1 MSWQDSI
8 IDSLR
13 KHNCRIISYVGD
25 SLTKPIIDRLE
36 GDDFFTV
43 VPATR
48 EDEAIAIVTGAYLCN
63 VRGAVFMASAGV
75 GNSINALG
83 SVNVAW
89 RVPVPIF
96 VTLRGDLAEPVMV
109 QVPVGRAVR
118 SLLNSLNISYFELDR
133 EDEANTIVDGALVT
147 CFGAR
152 VTVAVLITS
161 KLTGGRKH

>member
-1 MSWQDSI
+1 MSWHDSI
-8 IDSLR
+8 FDSLR

-25 SLTKPIIDRLE
+25 SLTRPIIERLNSD
-36 GDDFFTV
+36 GYFTV

-63 VRGAVFMASAGV
+63 TRGAVFMASPGV
-75 GNSINALG
+75 GNSVNALG

-118 SLLNSLNISYFELDR
+118 SLFTSLSISYFELER
-133 EDEANTIVDGALVT
+133 EDEALQVLDGALVT
-147 CFGAR
+147 CYGAH
-152 VTVAVLITS
+152 VPVAVLITS